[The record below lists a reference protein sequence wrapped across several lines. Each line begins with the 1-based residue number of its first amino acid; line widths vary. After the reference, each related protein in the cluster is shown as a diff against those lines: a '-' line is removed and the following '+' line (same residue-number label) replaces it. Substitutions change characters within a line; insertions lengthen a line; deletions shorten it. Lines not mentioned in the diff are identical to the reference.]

1 MNFAT
6 PQLNLMLAWLWVILG
21 CGGGFGLGTGFHREE
36 WLGGYASFKRRLYR
50 LGHISFFGLA
60 ILNLMFYLTVQS
72 CDPASVGIAIA
83 GWAFITG
90 AVLLPAC
97 CLIMA
102 HQPRLRVLFLVPVLS
117 LLMGALLT
125 LWEAIHL

>member
-1 MNFAT
+1 MQI
-6 PQLNLMLAWLWVILG
+6 PQRNLLLAWLGVLLG
-21 CGGGFGLGTGFHREE
+21 FISGLYLGLNFQREE

-72 CDPASVGIAIA
+72 CDPASVGVAIA
-83 GWAFITG
+83 GWAFIIG
-90 AVLLPAC
+90 AIFMPAC

-117 LLMGALLT
+117 LIMGALLT
-125 LWEAIHL
+125 FWEVIHL

>member
-1 MNFAT
+1 MDLKPFTSANQMKSQVAHF
-6 PQLNLMLAWLWVILG
+6 NLVIAWLWIVFGFASGFLLG
-21 CGGGFGLGTGFHREE
+21 LNFQRED

-60 ILNLMFYLTVQS
+60 ILNLMFYLTVPS
-72 CDPASVGIAIA
+72 CDPAAVGVAIA
-83 GWAFITG
+83 GWAFIAG
-90 AVLLPAC
+90 AVSMPAC

-117 LLMGALLT
+117 LLM
-125 LWEAIHL
+125 